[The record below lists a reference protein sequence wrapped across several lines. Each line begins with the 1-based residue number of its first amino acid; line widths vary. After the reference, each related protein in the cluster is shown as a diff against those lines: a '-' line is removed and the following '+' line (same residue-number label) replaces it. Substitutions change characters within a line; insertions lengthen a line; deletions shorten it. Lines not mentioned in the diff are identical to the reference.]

1 MLFSCFFK
9 LFFATEN
16 NTYVDTRD
24 SPSVRPCYYP
34 SICLYFASENIFSDV
49 RKGDSACTEK
59 IGFRILIA
67 SCKFMQHIV
76 FSSNYIC
83 VHYFD

>member
-24 SPSVRPCYYP
+24 SPSVRPSYYP
-34 SICLYFASENIFSDV
+34 SVCLHFAVKICSAMSK
-49 RKGDSACTEK
+49 RGSACTEK
-59 IGFRILIA
+59 IGFLILIA
-67 SCKFMQHIV
+67 SCKFMQHII

-83 VHYFD
+83 VHDLD